1 MFGYTVRGVEPYVMR
16 QAAYACILPILT
28 YAAPA
33 WWPGKKRLDKVG
45 NAIRNGVEGHLNRLN
60 KIQKIALRTILTA
73 WRTTPITIMQR
84 EAATS
89 PIEYTLDHL
98 CKLASARL
106 HKLVP

>member
-1 MFGYTVRGVEPYVMR
+1 MFGNTVRGVEPYVMR

-60 KIQKIALRTILTA
+60 KIKKNCSPHYLYCVADNSYNDY
-73 WRTTPITIMQR
+73 
-84 EAATS
+84 AARS
-89 PIEYTLDHL
+89 GNLSY
-98 CKLASARL
+98 
-106 HKLVP
+106 